1 MRILVVLFL
10 FINFILCFYIA
21 YELFRTAD
29 YLTDAFRLLP
39 LAGLSSPDFN
49 ILKVL
54 GIYVI
59 LLGLSGF
66 AIAYWVYE
74 DGKNVNKL
82 IRAHKILMR
91 AKAQVK
97 PVIKEHKEIRF
108 LECPECG
115 EELEEDFEVCP
126 KCGYELKPTTCP
138 KCRREIS
145 RTFDFCP
152 YCGNKL
158 QEEA

>member
-1 MRILVVLFL
+1 M
-10 FINFILCFYIA
+10 
-21 YELFRTAD
+21 
-29 YLTDAFRLLP
+29 
-39 LAGLSSPDFN
+39 
-49 ILKVL
+49 
-54 GIYVI
+54 
-59 LLGLSGF
+59 SGF

-97 PVIKEHKEIRF
+97 PVIKEHEEIRF